1 MMAGDINTP
10 FCDSFFCGLL
20 RGHPCGKGR
29 FFMRIH
35 LCAGA
40 ALALAA
46 LSLPPACAAQKFQE
60 PTKEELQMTSDPKAP
75 GAPAVFLYLQSET
88 DNRNHYQNFYA
99 RIKVLT
105 EKGKEWATVEVPY
118 IPGYMDPPI
127 IEGRTIHADGAVIPL
142 VGKASDL
149 LVFKNH
155 NNHVHAAV
163 FNLPSVEVGSIL
175 EYKWSLPLAGG
186 NVTGVA
192 DLADEGYYASA
203 LAGAVPDWDVQ
214 QPIYVHKAHFYWNPY
229 NDLETGVLG
238 SEIDHYVDG
247 ERAHYI
253 LFTQRLPAGFTTTRS
268 PKNDFTLDIHD
279 VPAFVR
285 EANAPP
291 DAALRYHVNFFRSP
305 SNAVDVYWE
314 NENKRWSKQL
324 NDFANQSNAIK
335 DAANQITAAAATPD
349 AKARKLY
356 DAVQSL
362 DNTDITR
369 AKTEEERKQLHLKK
383 EVKNAQDVW
392 TEKSGSGNDIAALYL
407 AMARA
412 AGLNADG
419 LQVADRN
426 RRIFD
431 PNLLSLHQ
439 LDSLL
444 VVLHIDGKDIYL
456 DPGEKL
462 CPFGQLHWTH
472 MMAGGIQQNAKG
484 PIYTPPNTTK
494 DSITAHAA
502 DLTVDA
508 QGGITGTVKILMNG
522 PAALHW
528 RQLNLTSDPEEVK
541 KQLNESLRNLLP
553 QGITGEVDKI
563 QGLETAEGFVSVSA
577 KVTGLLGS
585 STGKR
590 LLLPGFFFSTGA
602 HPQFVAE
609 EKREAAVDLHHA
621 DQVIDDAVYHLP
633 AGFTVESA
641 PQPASLP
648 WEGHAALVV
657 KTAPGAG
664 LIEIKHIFAR
674 GFVLLEAKEY
684 PALRDY
690 YQKIAANDQQQLVL
704 VKAPG
709 AAGN

>member
-1 MMAGDINTP
+1 
-10 FCDSFFCGLL
+10 
-20 RGHPCGKGR
+20 
-29 FFMRIH
+29 MRIH

-75 GAPAVFLYLQSET
+75 GAPAVFLYLQSEA
-88 DNRNHYQNFYA
+88 DNRNHYQSMYA

-127 IEGRTIHADGAVIPL
+127 IEGRTIHADGTVIPL
-142 VGKASDL
+142 AGKASDL
-149 LVFKNH
+149 LVYKNH

-175 EYKWSLPLAGG
+175 EYKWSLPMTGGGG
-186 NVTGVA
+186 NVTGIV
-192 DLADEGYYASA
+192 DQADEGYYASA
-203 LAGAVPDWDVQ
+203 VAGVSDPVWDVQ
-214 QPIYVHKAHFYWNPY
+214 QPIYVRKAHFYWNPY
-229 NDLETGVLG
+229 NDLETDVLG
-238 SEIDHYVDG
+238 SELDHYVDG

-268 PKNDFTLDIHD
+268 PKGDFTLDIHD

-291 DAALRYHVNFFRSP
+291 DAALRYQVRFFRSAYI
-305 SNAVDVYWE
+305 SADVYWD
-314 NENKRWSKQL
+314 NQNKRWSKKV
-324 NDFANQSNAIK
+324 NDFASQSSAIR
-335 DAANQITAAAATPD
+335 DAASQITAGAATPAD
-349 AKARKLY
+349 KARKLY
-356 DAVQSL
+356 DAVQAL
-362 DNTDITR
+362 DNTNFTR
-369 AKTEEERKQLHLKK
+369 AKTEEERKALHLKK

-392 TEKSGSGNDIAALYL
+392 TEKSGSGNALAALYL
-407 AMARA
+407 ALARA

-419 LQVADRN
+419 LQVSDRDT
-426 RRIFD
+426 RIFD
-431 PNLLSLHQ
+431 PSYLSLDQ

-462 CPFGQLHWTH
+462 CPFGQLQWTH
-472 MMAGGIQQNAKG
+472 IMAGGIQQNAKG
-484 PIYTPPNTTK
+484 PVYTPPNATK
-494 DSITAHAA
+494 DAITAHAA
-502 DLTVDA
+502 DLIVDA

-522 PAALHW
+522 PAALHY
-528 RQLNLTSDPEEVK
+528 RQLNLTSDPEEVR

-563 QGLETAEGFVSVSA
+563 QGLDTAEGFVSVSA
-577 KVTGLLGS
+577 KVTGQMGS

-609 EKREAAVDLHHA
+609 EKREAAVDLHYTE
-621 DQVIDDAVYHLP
+621 QVIDDAVYHLP

-641 PQPASLP
+641 PAPAQLP
-648 WEGHAALVV
+648 WEGHATLVV
-657 KTAPGAG
+657 KTTPGAG
-664 LIEIKHIFAR
+664 SIEMKHIFAR

-690 YQKIAANDQQQLVL
+690 YQKIAASDQQQLVL

>member
-1 MMAGDINTP
+1 
-10 FCDSFFCGLL
+10 
-20 RGHPCGKGR
+20 
-29 FFMRIH
+29 MRIH
-35 LCAGA
+35 LCAGV
-40 ALALAA
+40 ALMLAA

-88 DNRNHYQNFYA
+88 DNRNHYQSMYA

-127 IEGRTIHADGAVIPL
+127 IEGRTIHADGTVIPL
-142 VGKASDL
+142 AGKASDL
-149 LVFKNH
+149 LVYKNH

-175 EYKWSLPLAGG
+175 EYKWSLPMTGGGG
-186 NVTGVA
+186 NVTGIV
-192 DLADEGYYASA
+192 DQADEGYYASA
-203 LAGAVPDWDVQ
+203 VAGVSDPVWDVQ
-214 QPIYVHKAHFYWNPY
+214 QPIYVRKAHFYWNPY
-229 NDLETGVLG
+229 NDLETDVLG
-238 SEIDHYVDG
+238 SELDHYVDG

-268 PKNDFTLDIHD
+268 PKGDFTLDIHD

-291 DAALRYHVNFFRSP
+291 DAALRYQVRFFRSAYI
-305 SNAVDVYWE
+305 SADVYWD
-314 NENKRWSKQL
+314 NQNKRWSKKV
-324 NDFANQSNAIK
+324 NDFASQSSAIR
-335 DAANQITAAAATPD
+335 DAASQITAGAATPAD
-349 AKARKLY
+349 KARKLY
-356 DAVQSL
+356 DAVQAL
-362 DNTDITR
+362 DNTNFTR
-369 AKTEEERKQLHLKK
+369 AKTEEERKALHLKK

-392 TEKSGSGNDIAALYL
+392 TEKSGSGNALAALYL
-407 AMARA
+407 ALARA

-419 LQVADRN
+419 LQVSDRDT
-426 RRIFD
+426 RIFD
-431 PNLLSLHQ
+431 PSYLSLDQ

-462 CPFGQLHWTH
+462 CPFGQLQWTH
-472 MMAGGIQQNAKG
+472 IMAGGIQQNAKG
-484 PIYTPPNTTK
+484 PVYTPPNATK
-494 DSITAHAA
+494 DAITAHAA
-502 DLTVDA
+502 DLIVDA

-522 PAALHW
+522 PAALHY
-528 RQLNLTSDPEEVK
+528 RQLNLTSDPEEVR

-563 QGLETAEGFVSVSA
+563 QGLDTAEGFVSVSA
-577 KVTGLLGS
+577 KVTGQMGS

-609 EKREAAVDLHHA
+609 EKRTSAVDLHYA
-621 DQVIDDAVYHLP
+621 EQVIDDAVYHLP

-641 PQPASLP
+641 PAPAQLP
-648 WEGHAALVV
+648 WEGHATLVV
-657 KTAPGAG
+657 KTTPGAG
-664 LIEIKHIFAR
+664 SIEMKHIFAR

-690 YQKIAANDQQQLVL
+690 YQKIAASDQQQLVL

>member
-1 MMAGDINTP
+1 MWMD
-10 FCDSFFCGLL
+10 
-20 RGHPCGKGR
+20 
-29 FFMRIH
+29 FMRIH

-40 ALALAA
+40 ALMLAA
-46 LSLPPACAAQKFQE
+46 LSLLPACAAQKFQQ

-75 GAPAVFLYLQSET
+75 GAPAVFLYRQEEA
-88 DNRNHYQNFYA
+88 DNRTHYVGEYA

-127 IEGRTIHADGAVIPL
+127 IEGRTIHADGTVIPL
-142 VGKASDL
+142 AGKASDL
-149 LVFKNH
+149 LVFKSH

-175 EYKWSLPLAGG
+175 EYKWSLPITGG
-186 NVTGVA
+186 KVTGV
-192 DLADEGYYASA
+192 LSEDEDVISGM
-203 LAGAVPDWDVQ
+203 LAGTTPEWEVQ
-214 QPIYVHKAHFYWNPY
+214 QPIYAHKEHFYWNPY
-229 NDLETGVLG
+229 SDLETGPG
-238 SEIDHYVDG
+238 GGGITHTINGEIASYLLTV
-247 ERAHYI
+247 
-253 LFTQRLPAGFTTTRS
+253 QRLPARATATRS
-268 PKNDFTLDIHD
+268 PKGDFTLDIQD
-279 VPAFVR
+279 VPAFVH
-285 EANAPP
+285 EADAPP
-291 DAALRYHVNFFRSP
+291 DEVMRYSVHFYWSIYNSP
-305 SNAVDVYWE
+305 DVFWQ
-314 NENKRWSKQL
+314 NEIQRWSKQL
-324 NDFANQSNAIK
+324 NEFAGQSNAIK
-335 DAANQITAAAATPD
+335 DAANQITAAAATPE

-356 DAVQSL
+356 DAVHAL
-362 DNTDITR
+362 DNTDFSR

-383 EVKNAQDVW
+383 EAKKAQDVW
-392 TEKSGSGNDIAALYL
+392 NEKSGSGNDIAALYL
-407 AMARA
+407 ALARA

-431 PNLLSLHQ
+431 RSFLSLQQ

-462 CPFGQLHWTH
+462 CPFGQLQWTH
-472 MMAGGIQQNAKG
+472 MMTGGIQQNAKA
-484 PIYTPPNTTK
+484 PVYMPPNATK
-494 DSITAHAA
+494 DAITAHAA
-502 DLTVDA
+502 DLIVDA

-528 RQLNLTSDPEEVK
+528 RQLNLTSGPEEVK
-541 KQLNESLRNLLP
+541 KQLNESLPNLLP

-563 QGLETAEGFVSVSA
+563 QGLETAEGYLSVST
-577 KVTGLLGS
+577 KVSGQVGS

-590 LLLPGFFFSTGA
+590 LLLPGFFFSIGA

-609 EKREAAVDLHHA
+609 EKREAAVDLHYA
-621 DQVIDDAVYHLP
+621 EQVIDDAVYHLP

-641 PQPASLP
+641 PTPAQLP

-664 LIEIKHIFAR
+664 SIDIRHTFQRA
-674 GFVLLEAKEY
+674 FVLLEAREY